1 MLMRKFLR
9 GLPRVVAKLARDRS
23 RSLTNAHW
31 RYARRVRRAV
41 IDPRLEV
48 RVVSRRPLVYAAGA
62 SADDDIPAHVRAA
75 SGIVVHGDRLLV
87 VQDDTAVIASI
98 AELEV
103 TAIPLPRGAGGRRR
117 FEVALGNKLDKLDL
131 EAALVVDDELWAFG
145 SGSLPIRDRIVRVRD
160 GAIEIIDAAALYA
173 RVRDAAGG
181 CLNIEGVARVSASLW
196 LFHRGNTGSDDPGP
210 AVVKLDFAAVRA
222 WIDGGVTPDVSGVE
236 RYDLGAIDGVRF
248 GFTDAIA
255 RGDRV
260 FYAAAVEASEDAI
273 ADGAV
278 LGSRLGVIDR
288 DSIRCAPLCDHDGA
302 PLKVEGLALID
313 DHRGWITVD
322 PDDVDVPAPLYGI
335 ELHGPW

>member
-1 MLMRKFLR
+1 
-9 GLPRVVAKLARDRS
+9 
-23 RSLTNAHW
+23 
-31 RYARRVRRAV
+31 VRRAV

-62 SADDDIPAHVRAA
+62 SLDDDVPAHVRAA

-98 AELEV
+98 EQLAATDPAV
-103 TAIPLPRGAGGRRR
+103 TAIQLPRGPGGRRR

-145 SGSLPIRDRIVRVRD
+145 SGSLPIRERIVRVHD
-160 GAIEIIDAAALYA
+160 AEITIIDASALYA
-173 RVRDAAGG
+173 RVRDAIGG
-181 CLNIEGVARVSASLW
+181 MINIEGVAHVRDSLW
-196 LFHRGNTGSDDPGP
+196 ICHRGNTGPEDLNP
-210 AVVKLDFAAVRA
+210 AVVRLDFAAVRA
-222 WIDGGVTPDVSGVE
+222 WLAGGATPDVSGVD
-236 RYDLGAIDGVRF
+236 RYDLGGVGRVRF

-260 FYAAAVEASEDAI
+260 FYVAAAEASADAI
-273 ADGAV
+273 ADGVV
-278 LGSRLGVIDR
+278 LGSQLGVIEGEAVR
-288 DSIRCAPLCDHDGA
+288 SAPLCDPDGA

-313 DHRGWITVD
+313 DHHGWITID

>member
-1 MLMRKFLR
+1 MR
-9 GLPRVVAKLARDRS
+9 
-23 RSLTNAHW
+23 H
-31 RYARRVRRAV
+31 AV

-48 RVVSRRPLVYAAGA
+48 RVVSRRPLVYAGGA
-62 SADDDIPAHVRAA
+62 NPDDDVPAHVRAA

-145 SGSLPIRDRIVRVRD
+145 SGSLPLRDRIVRVRD
-160 GAIEIIDAAALYA
+160 GVIEIVDATALYA
-173 RVRDAAGG
+173 RVREAVGG
-181 CLNIEGVARVSASLW
+181 CLNIEGVARAGESLW
-196 LFHRGNTGSDDPGP
+196 LFHRGNTGPDDPGP
-210 AVVKLDFAAVRA
+210 AVVTLDFGAARA
-222 WIDGGVTPDVSGVE
+222 WLDGGGTPDVSGVD
-236 RYDLGAIDGVRF
+236 RYDLGEIVGVRF

-260 FYAAAVEASEDAI
+260 FYVAAVEASEDAI

-278 LGSRLGVIDR
+278 LGSQLGVIDR
-288 DSIRCAPLCDHDGA
+288 DSIRCAPLCDDDGA

-313 DHRGWITVD
+313 DHHGWITID

>member
-1 MLMRKFLR
+1 MRC
-9 GLPRVVAKLARDRS
+9 
-23 RSLTNAHW
+23 
-31 RYARRVRRAV
+31 AV

-62 SADDDIPAHVRAA
+62 NPDDDVPGHVRAA

-145 SGSLPIRDRIVRVRD
+145 SGSLPIRDRIVRVR
-160 GAIEIIDAAALYA
+160 GGVIEIVDATALYA
-173 RVRDAAGG
+173 RVREAAGG
-181 CLNIEGVARVSASLW
+181 CLNIEGVARTGESLW
-196 LFHRGNTGSDDPGP
+196 LFHRGNTGPEDRGP
-210 AVVKLDFAAVRA
+210 AVVKLDFAAARA
-222 WIDGGVTPDVSGVE
+222 WLDGGTAPDVSGVD
-236 RYDLGAIDGVRF
+236 RYDLGGIDGVRF

-260 FYAAAVEASEDAI
+260 FYVAAAEASEDAI

-278 LGSRLGVIDR
+278 LGSQLGVIDG
-288 DSIRCAPLCDHDGA
+288 DAIRCAPLCDHDGT

-313 DHRGWITVD
+313 DHHGWITID